1 MSVYLRVSQRSP
13 RIPEPLSTWV
23 EGDQQQDQPIQLSW
37 TSWFTNGPIMLSI
50 SFHLSA
56 PQMAKRFFSACR
68 WTLDW
73 SFIHWLWHH
82 GGPGLDAVVRSS
94 SNLGLFPHVDRRVRC
109 VHRQHRDNV
118 VRRSPS
124 RGAASSAPNA
134 DTVCPR
140 KSGQC
145 RSWRRNCDH
154 KPVCDNDPRTFTFNF
169 VNKGG
174 V

>member
-13 RIPEPLSTWV
+13 RIPEPWSTWV

-82 GGPGLDAVVRSS
+82 GGPGLDAVVR
-94 SNLGLFPHVDRRVRC
+94 
-109 VHRQHRDNV
+109 
-118 VRRSPS
+118 RSPS

>member
-13 RIPEPLSTWV
+13 RIPEPWSTWV

-118 VRRSPS
+118 VRRQMLTPFVHGSQDNVEV
-124 RGAASSAPNA
+124 GAG
-134 DTVCPR
+134 TVTI
-140 KSGQC
+140 
-145 RSWRRNCDH
+145 NL
-154 KPVCDNDPRTFTFNF
+154 F
-169 VNKGG
+169 VTTILELLLSILSIRVAFKGYRQRC